1 MNTKQTRTIRALG
14 MTVVLIALVL
24 TACSPT
30 PTQAPTQEQLP
41 PVVPTD
47 TAVPPT
53 PEPTATRALSGKQMD
68 AIAKDVL
75 LDPAA
80 DIDADSQLINSYIY
94 ETLFKMGSDGKPEG
108 VLVTTYTVSEDELDY
123 IFTLRPN
130 VTFQDGTPFNA
141 DIVLDNFNRWFDP
154 KSPLRGSLPYSI
166 WKGMFLGF
174 RGEVDENK
182 LPVSFFDGIEKVND
196 LTVLL
201 HLNRQEPKLLELLSN
216 SAFAMVNTQVLAE
229 ESDKYGTA
237 AGSAVGTGAYLLS
250 NRSDFSL
257 VLQPYS
263 GYWGT
268 AGAEPLEFPYK

>member
-1 MNTKQTRTIRALG
+1 MKRKMFGTVRIMG
-14 MTVVLIALVL
+14 MTVVLIALLL
-24 TACSPT
+24 TACSPIQT
-30 PTQAPTQEQLP
+30 PVPTQEQLP
-41 PVVPTD
+41 PVVPTN

-53 PEPTATRALSGKQMD
+53 PAPTATRALSGTQMD
-68 AIAKDVL
+68 AIGKDVL

-94 ETLFKMGSDGKPEG
+94 ETLFKMGADGKPEG
-108 VLVTTYTVSEDELDY
+108 VLVTTYTVSEDGLDY

-130 VTFQDGTPFNA
+130 VTFQDGTPFKA
-141 DIVLDNFNRWFDP
+141 DIVLENFNRWFDP
-154 KSPLRGSLPYSI
+154 KSPLHGSLPYSI

-201 HLNRQEPKLLELLSN
+201 HLNRQEPKLLELLTN
-216 SAFAMVNTQVLAE
+216 SAFSMVNTQMLAK

-237 AGSAVGTGAYLLS
+237 TGSAVGTGAYLLS
-250 NRSDFSL
+250 SRSDVSL
-257 VLQPYS
+257 VLQPYT
-263 GYWGT
+263 GYWGIV
-268 AGAEPLEFPYK
+268 GAEPFEFPYK